1 MRGCGQRRRLQPGLR
16 AREPVGVADGPSF
29 PERDPDAHG
38 QPEPEP
44 VTKPDADD
52 AEPHTD
58 HAVTDT
64 HHAQPKPDAVTQ
76 PDRLSGGRHQRARRS

>member
-38 QPEPEP
+38 QSVTEPD
-44 VTKPDADD
+44 TDD
-52 AEPHTD
+52 AVAYPD
-58 HAVTDT
+58 DAVTDT
-64 HHAQPKPDAVTQ
+64 HHTKPHAVTQ
-76 PDRLSGGRHQRARRS
+76 PDRLPGGRHQRARRS